1 MIQLTVDFLIS
12 APDAFILA
20 DDFRDRFSIPA
31 AERNEFHHVL
41 VAIREHH
48 LIKSSR
54 HFRNIRI
61 LFASGNDKA
70 AAYRVEATGE
80 KRMPLG
86 VERRH
91 IDRVCV
97 ESGNLFRAESDVAVP
112 LEPNFRLSTQ
122 LQATVI
128 TDIRENRGFR
138 VHVERFRLQPH
149 EAKHKGRI
157 GRVPLAGCPKTSHQ
171 IHSDPCDPRQHLPVG
186 EHADEKRSG
195 SHRSHRM
202 R

>member
-1 MIQLTVDFLIS
+1 M
-12 APDAFILA
+12 
-20 DDFRDRFSIPA
+20 
-31 AERNEFHHVL
+31 
-41 VAIREHH
+41 
-48 LIKSSR
+48 
-54 HFRNIRI
+54 
-61 LFASGNDKA
+61 
-70 AAYRVEATGE
+70 
-80 KRMPLG
+80 
-86 VERRH
+86 
-91 IDRVCV
+91 

-171 IHSDPCDPRQHLPVG
+171 IHSDPCDPRGSISRWESMRMKSAAALIGPTVCDEDGPMPTRKMSKTLIAMIYLLIPEPADLPEPDDFACADPILTARAVG
-186 EHADEKRSG
+186 HFGLIPDMAFGREQREGKNSTRV
-195 SHRSHRM
+195 
-202 R
+202 

>member
-1 MIQLTVDFLIS
+1 
-12 APDAFILA
+12 
-20 DDFRDRFSIPA
+20 
-31 AERNEFHHVL
+31 
-41 VAIREHH
+41 
-48 LIKSSR
+48 
-54 HFRNIRI
+54 
-61 LFASGNDKA
+61 
-70 AAYRVEATGE
+70 
-80 KRMPLG
+80 MPLG